1 MDPTENLRTL
11 RMDFAIRTVS
21 KSEQVCQAILL
32 QILGGQLL
40 PGQRLIEAK
49 LASQLNVSQ
58 ATVNAALQD
67 LHNQGLVTKNM
78 NRSTKVN
85 RYTRTEIDNLFRV
98 RLALEPV
105 AAGLAAERFCEEAQL
120 QLREHVDQMRLAARK
135 RDLAKFCF
143 ADYLFHQEVYKQSGN
158 SFLSRACQAIAS
170 APFAYILCDHLDW
183 LPTDYLM
190 VAEDH
195 QAIIQAMEYGPE
207 TAVNVTR
214 ERITEWLRHSLRALE
229 RDARVPAATQVKE
242 QPSRTQAG
250 GILRQ

>member
-1 MDPTENLRTL
+1 
-11 RMDFAIRTVS
+11 MDFTIRTVS
-21 KSEQVCQAILL
+21 KSEQVCHAILL
-32 QILGGQLL
+32 QILGGLLL

-49 LASQLNVSQ
+49 LAAQLNVSQ

-67 LHNQGLVTKNM
+67 LHNQGLVTKKM

-85 RYTRTEIDNLFRV
+85 RCTRTEIYNLFRV

-105 AAGLAAERFCEEAQL
+105 AAGLAAERFCEEAHL
-120 QLREHVDQMRLAARK
+120 KLREQVDQMRRAARN
-135 RDLAKFCF
+135 RDLAKFCL

-158 SFLSRACQAIAS
+158 SFLVKACQAISS
-170 APFAYILCDHLDW
+170 APFAYVLCDHLDW

-195 QAIIQAMEYGPE
+195 QAFIQAMEDGPE
-207 TAVNVTR
+207 TATKVAQ

-229 RDARVPAATQVKE
+229 RDPRAPAATEIEE
-242 QPSRTQAG
+242 QPSRVEAG
-250 GILRQ
+250 GILRK

>member
-1 MDPTENLRTL
+1 
-11 RMDFAIRTVS
+11 MDFTIRTIS

-32 QILGGQLL
+32 QILCGQVL

-49 LASQLNVSQ
+49 LAAELNVSQ

-67 LHNQGLVTKNM
+67 LHNQGLVTKRM

-85 RYTRTEIDNLFRV
+85 RYTRIEIDNLFRV

-105 AAGLAAERFCEEAQL
+105 AAGLAAEKFCEEAQSKL
-120 QLREHVDQMRLAARK
+120 QEQVDEMRRAARK
-135 RDLAKFCF
+135 RDLAKFCL

-158 SFLSRACQAIAS
+158 SFLVKACQAISS

-183 LPTDYLM
+183 LPADYLM

-195 QAIIQAMEYGPE
+195 QAIIQAMEDGPE
-207 TAVNVTR
+207 TAANVTR
-214 ERITEWLRHSLRALE
+214 ERIAEWLRYSLRALE
-229 RDARVPAATQVKE
+229 RDPKAPAATEFKE
-242 QPSRTQAG
+242 QPSRAETG